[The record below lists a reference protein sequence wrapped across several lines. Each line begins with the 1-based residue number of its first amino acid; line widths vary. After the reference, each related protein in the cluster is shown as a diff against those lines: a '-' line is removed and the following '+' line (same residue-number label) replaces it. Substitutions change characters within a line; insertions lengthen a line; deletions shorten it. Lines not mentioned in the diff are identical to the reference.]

1 MKVAKTISE
10 FLSARSE
17 LSTSVGFAPTMGSL
31 HRGHLALV
39 RQARAENTSVVVSIF
54 VNPAQFGPH
63 EDFAEYPRDLD
74 RDVGVLADEGV
85 DLVFAPSTDELY
97 TTGHDTWVEV
107 KGISERLEGA
117 IRSGHFRG
125 VATVVAK
132 LFHLVRPQ
140 RAYFGQKDAQQ
151 AIVIKRL
158 ITDLNFDVELVVAP
172 TVREEDGLAMSS
184 RNAYLTPD
192 ERRAATVLYLSL
204 QRVEQSYLR
213 GTRDA
218 DKLRDA
224 MRKLLA
230 TEPLIHP
237 SYVSV
242 ADPDTLE
249 ELATIDRSALV
260 SLAVQIGTTRLID
273 NTMLPPESRLT

>member
-107 KGISERLEGA
+107 KGISERLEGFGRVTSA
-117 IRSGHFRG
+117 AWQPWLPSCSTSFAHSGPTSDRRMRS
-125 VATVVAK
+125 
-132 LFHLVRPQ
+132 
-140 RAYFGQKDAQQ
+140 
-151 AIVIKRL
+151 
-158 ITDLNFDVELVVAP
+158 
-172 TVREEDGLAMSS
+172 
-184 RNAYLTPD
+184 
-192 ERRAATVLYLSL
+192 RRS
-204 QRVEQSYLR
+204 
-213 GTRDA
+213 
-218 DKLRDA
+218 
-224 MRKLLA
+224 
-230 TEPLIHP
+230 
-237 SYVSV
+237 
-242 ADPDTLE
+242 
-249 ELATIDRSALV
+249 
-260 SLAVQIGTTRLID
+260 
-273 NTMLPPESRLT
+273 